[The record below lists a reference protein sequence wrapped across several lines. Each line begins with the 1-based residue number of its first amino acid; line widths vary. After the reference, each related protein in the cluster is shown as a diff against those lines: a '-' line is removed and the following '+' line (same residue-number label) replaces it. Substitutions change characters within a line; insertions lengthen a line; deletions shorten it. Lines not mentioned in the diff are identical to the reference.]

1 MIANTV
7 ENVIAENTTPVIAK
21 IIKKKVVKTE
31 KVAVNKDTQTGKG
44 KAKKEADPN
53 AEPKEKKPTLS
64 AKYSKFLVFGHWF
77 INLLKNDDMDSALIE
92 TLRNKL
98 TLFGDIAEQS
108 SFVQGFLD
116 DIRISTKDMKAT
128 IRNHNK
134 INKKILKAK
143 SVVDPNVEKPKRG
156 RKKKEVT
163 VVNDFRQNIVDEM
176 VALANGNQPSTPRM
190 EESTDSNELAT
201 EPVKA
206 EKPKRKYVRKA
217 KSTDSAEE
225 VKAPEPEPEPVVEEK
240 PKRKYVRK
248 TKSTDSVETT
258 ESIESVKSEEK
269 PKRKYNR
276 KPKQAEPEE
285 ELVEALEKLEVK
297 EPEPEPQPEPVME
310 VAEEEE
316 EEEEE
321 DEEEIICKPIVID
334 GVKYAIDQHFNV
346 YDYKTHDEIGTYI
359 DGKFELL

>member
-31 KVAVNKDTQTGKG
+31 KVAIDKDTQTGKG
-44 KAKKEADPN
+44 KGKAKKEVDPN

-128 IRNHNK
+128 IRDHNK

-190 EESTDSNELAT
+190 EESTDSKLAA

-217 KSTDSAEE
+217 KSTD
-225 VKAPEPEPEPVVEEK
+225 
-240 PKRKYVRK
+240 
-248 TKSTDSVETT
+248 
-258 ESIESVKSEEK
+258 
-269 PKRKYNR
+269 
-276 KPKQAEPEE
+276 
-285 ELVEALEKLEVK
+285 
-297 EPEPEPQPEPVME
+297 
-310 VAEEEE
+310 
-316 EEEEE
+316 
-321 DEEEIICKPIVID
+321 
-334 GVKYAIDQHFNV
+334 
-346 YDYKTHDEIGTYI
+346 
-359 DGKFELL
+359 